1 MAKGLVSR
9 SEDYSRWYT
18 DVIREA
24 ELAEHAPVKG
34 CMIIRPYG
42 FAIWEAIQRALDDM
56 IKETGHVNAYFP
68 LMIPESLLKKEAEH
82 VEGFSPECAV
92 VTHGGG
98 KKLEEPLYIRPTS
111 EAIICSTYAKWMN
124 SWRDLPILINQWSNV
139 VRWELR
145 TRLFLRTTEFLWQEG
160 HTAHETEGEAVEEV
174 LRMLDVYR
182 RLCEEWLAMPVITG
196 VKSRSET
203 FAGAVK
209 TYALEAMMQDRR
221 ALQAGTSH
229 FLGQNFAKAYDMQF
243 QGRGGAR
250 EYAWSTSWGVSTR
263 LIGGLIM
270 CHSDDQGL
278 VVPPKLAPHQVVIVP
293 IYRSEDDRAGLIEA
307 GEAIAGEARELG
319 VRIKV
324 DDRDHL
330 KPGAKFFEWEKKG
343 VPLRIELGPRDLA
356 AKKVVLAR
364 RDLGKAG
371 KEDLPMDGLA
381 VRLPGILEQ
390 MQQGL
395 FERALKNRQDHTVD
409 IDSWG
414 DLVEVLN
421 GELAFVNAHWCG
433 SEECEVKVKS
443 KTTATIRVVPDEGE
457 HNQGACV
464 VCGRD
469 ADRKPVWARSY

>member
-9 SEDYSRWYT
+9 SEDYSRWYS

-68 LMIPESLLKKEAEH
+68 LLIPESLLTKEAEH

-98 KKLEEPLYIRPTS
+98 KLLEEPLYVRPTS
-111 EAIICSTYAKWMN
+111 EAIICSTYAKWMS
-124 SWRDLPILINQWSNV
+124 SWRDLPILINQWANV
-139 VRWELR
+139 VRWEMR

-160 HTAHETEGEAVEEV
+160 HTAHETEQEAMEEV

-182 RLCEEWLAMPVITG
+182 RLAEEWLAMPVITG
-196 VKSRSET
+196 VKSRAET
-203 FAGAVK
+203 FAGALE
-209 TYALEAMMQDRR
+209 THAIEAMMQDRR

-229 FLGQNFAKAYDMQF
+229 HLGQNFAKAYGMQF
-243 QGRGGAR
+243 QGRGGAL

-270 CHSDDQGL
+270 CHSDDEGL
-278 VVPPKLAPHQVVIVP
+278 VLPPKVAPHQAVIVP
-293 IYRSEDDRAGLIEA
+293 IYKSDDDRAKLIA
-307 GEAIAGEARELG
+307 AANAIAAQARAAG
-319 VRIKV
+319 VRIRV

-343 VPLRIELGPRDLA
+343 VPVRMELGPRDLENRQ
-356 AKKVVLAR
+356 VVLVR

-371 KEDLPMDGLA
+371 KEFAPMEGLA
-381 VRLPGILEQ
+381 ARLPGIFKE
-390 MQQGL
+390 MQQAL
-395 FERALKNRQDHTVD
+395 FDRALANRREHTVD
-409 IDSWG
+409 IDSWDG
-414 DLVEVLN
+414 LREVLN
-421 GELAFVNAHWCG
+421 GDLAFVHAHWCG
-433 SEECEVKVKS
+433 SAECEAKVKDE
-443 KTTATIRVVPDEGE
+443 TTATIRVVPAAGE
-457 HNQGACV
+457 DNPGTCV
-464 VCGRD
+464 VCGAAAR
-469 ADRKPVWARSY
+469 RKPVWARAY

>member
-68 LMIPESLLKKEAEH
+68 LLIPESLLTKEAEH

-139 VRWELR
+139 VRWEMR

-209 TYALEAMMQDRR
+209 TYAIEAMMQDRR

-307 GEAIAGEARELG
+307 GEAIAAEARGLG

-343 VPLRIELGPRDLA
+343 VPIRIELGPRDLA
-356 AKKVVLAR
+356 ARQVVLAR

-371 KEDLPMDGLA
+371 KEALPMEGLA
-381 VRLPGILEQ
+381 ARLPGILEQ
-390 MQQGL
+390 MQQAL
-395 FERALKNRQDHTVD
+395 FDQALKLRQEHTMDVGA
-409 IDSWG
+409 WAE
-414 DLVEVLN
+414 LVEVLN
-421 GELAFVNAHWCG
+421 GDLAFVNAHWCG
-433 SEECEVKVKS
+433 SEECEARVKNE
-443 KTTATIRVVPDEGE
+443 TTATIRVVPDEGE
-457 HNQGACV
+457 DNHGECV
-464 VCGRD
+464 VCGKN